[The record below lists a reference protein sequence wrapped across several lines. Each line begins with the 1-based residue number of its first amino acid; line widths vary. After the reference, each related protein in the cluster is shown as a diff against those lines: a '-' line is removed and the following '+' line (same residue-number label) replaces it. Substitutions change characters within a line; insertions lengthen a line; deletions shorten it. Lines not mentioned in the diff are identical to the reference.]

1 MASASAASNNN
12 ETGTL
17 SAFSMLEAAS
27 AQGLYYDFF
36 YKRSFMAYL
45 IPMVA
50 AFITYYVMY
59 IPPFRRASPR
69 LRNKLLADR

>member
-1 MASASAASNNN
+1 
-12 ETGTL
+12 
-17 SAFSMLEAAS
+17 MLEAAS
-27 AQGLYYDFF
+27 AESLYYDFF

-45 IPMVA
+45 VPMAA
-50 AFITYYVMY
+50 AFLTYYLLY